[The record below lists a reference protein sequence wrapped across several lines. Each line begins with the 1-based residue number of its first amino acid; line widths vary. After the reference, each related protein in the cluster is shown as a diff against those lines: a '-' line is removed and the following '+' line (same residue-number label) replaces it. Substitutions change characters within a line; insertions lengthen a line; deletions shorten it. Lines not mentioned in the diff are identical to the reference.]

1 MDNVAQ
7 GSHSELGL
15 PVPIVLSR
23 SKTLVSRLA
32 HTSPLFL
39 MSTTPVAF
47 SRVRFILSADS
58 ENFFR
63 KLVLSALS
71 VRIVR
76 FTCFLC
82 MHNKCMGLY
91 GNLTQF
97 LNVKQLRW
105 GHRKAFGNRV
115 YYSV

>member
-15 PVPIVLSR
+15 PVPILLFL
-23 SKTLVSRLA
+23 KTLVSRLTQ
-32 HTSPLFL
+32 TSPLFL

-63 KLVLSALS
+63 KLI
-71 VRIVR
+71 RIVR
-76 FTCFLC
+76 APCPFHVF
-82 MHNKCMGLY
+82 
-91 GNLTQF
+91 F
-97 LNVKQLRW
+97 
-105 GHRKAFGNRV
+105 V
-115 YYSV
+115 YA

>member
-15 PVPIVLSR
+15 PVPILLL
-23 SKTLVSRLA
+23 SKTLVSRLT

>member
-15 PVPIVLSR
+15 LLL
-23 SKTLVSRLA
+23 KTLVSRLT

-58 ENFFR
+58 ENFFG
-63 KLVLSALS
+63 KLI
-71 VRIVR
+71 RIVR
-76 FTCFLC
+76 AHCPFHVF
-82 MHNKCMGLY
+82 
-91 GNLTQF
+91 QS
-97 LNVKQLRW
+97 VW
-105 GHRKAFGNRV
+105 GYTEILPSF
-115 YYSV
+115 